1 MRLVCPCR
9 RCVRGVAAFAW
20 LGQFACGLVFGTMA
34 QYDYNAHVEGD
45 DVRASVNSSNGSTPQ
60 VAWAFGIGFDIRT
73 SENAE
78 LPVAGGVGA
87 RQQGRDH
94 GPPASRCRC
103 LCV

>member
-45 DVRASVNSSNGSTPQ
+45 GVRASVNSSNGSTPQ

-78 LPVAGGVGA
+78 LPVAGGGGSA
-87 RQQGRDH
+87 TTG
-94 GPPASRCRC
+94 S
-103 LCV
+103 